1 MFCILKV
8 ALLHG
13 KSVGFASQKS
23 RFRNAKTQLLLFNR
37 IIFTKQGRFQHY
49 LVNNE
54 KEFVPTI
61 KNLAAILFCAPFLM
75 FNKY

>member
-1 MFCILKV
+1 LFCILKA

-37 IIFTKQGRFQHY
+37 IIFTKQGHLEHY

-61 KNLAAILFCAPFLM
+61 KNLATILFCTLFLM